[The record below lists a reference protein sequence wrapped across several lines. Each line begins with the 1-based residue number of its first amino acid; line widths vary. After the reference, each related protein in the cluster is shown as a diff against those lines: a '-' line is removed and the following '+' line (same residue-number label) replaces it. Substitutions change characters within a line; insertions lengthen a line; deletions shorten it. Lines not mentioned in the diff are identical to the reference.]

1 MTAQTTSE
9 ITGAEP
15 AVVAVQVPVAAPARP
30 HMPSVHV
37 RAVITWLAIFP
48 LVSLGMLL
56 LGPIMEPWHPVLRAL
71 LLTALVVPLAV
82 YVVVPRLL
90 AGHGAL
96 SRKSV
101 ERAAQRAARK
111 SA

>member
-1 MTAQTTSE
+1 MTAQATSE
-9 ITGAEP
+9 IPAEST
-15 AVVAVQVPVAAPARP
+15 AVAPARP
-30 HMPSVHV
+30 KVPSVHM
-37 RAVITWLAIFP
+37 RALITWLAIFP

-71 LLTALVVPLAV
+71 LLTALVVPAAV
-82 YVVVPRLL
+82 YVVVPRLM
-90 AGHGAL
+90 AGHGVL
-96 SRKSV
+96 SRKVV